1 MIYTSLFFSYLNKLK
16 LLSIK
21 NMKKLDARKAELMT
35 LITQT
40 EDADQ
45 IKSIAKLVKKLDE
58 VAAEEVKLAS
68 LQDKI
73 NTLNEDIASE
83 LKGYQ
88 SIVAQRPKSNRGRKK
103 KVA

>member
-1 MIYTSLFFSYLNKLK
+1 
-16 LLSIK
+16 
-21 NMKKLDARKAELMT
+21 MKKLDARKAELMT

-40 EDADQ
+40 EDANQ

-58 VAAEEVKLAS
+58 VAAEESKLAA
-68 LQDKI
+68 LKDKI
-73 NTLNEDIASE
+73 DALNEEIASE

-88 SIVAQRPKSNRGRKK
+88 SIAADRPKSNRGRKK

>member
-1 MIYTSLFFSYLNKLK
+1 
-16 LLSIK
+16 
-21 NMKKLDARKAELMT
+21 MKKLDARKAELLT
-35 LITQT
+35 LITQM

-58 VAAEEVKLAS
+58 VAVDEAKLNA
-68 LQDKI
+68 LKEKI
-73 NTLNEDIASE
+73 NTLNEEIFSE

-88 SIVAQRPKSNRGRKK
+88 LLAADKPKSNRGRKK

>member
-1 MIYTSLFFSYLNKLK
+1 
-16 LLSIK
+16 
-21 NMKKLDARKAELMT
+21 MKKLDARKAELMT

-40 EDADQ
+40 EDAIQ

-58 VAAEEVKLAS
+58 VATEETKLAA
-68 LQDKI
+68 LKDKI
-73 NTLNEDIASE
+73 DALNEEISSE

-88 SIVAQRPKSNRGRKK
+88 SLAADRPKSNRGRKK

>member
-1 MIYTSLFFSYLNKLK
+1 
-16 LLSIK
+16 
-21 NMKKLDARKAELMT
+21 MKKLDARKAELMT

-40 EDADQ
+40 EDANQ

-58 VAAEEVKLAS
+58 VAAEETKLVA
-68 LQDKI
+68 LKEKI
-73 NTLNEDIASE
+73 DALNEEISSE

-88 SIVAQRPKSNRGRKK
+88 SLAADRPKSNRGRKK

>member
-1 MIYTSLFFSYLNKLK
+1 
-16 LLSIK
+16 
-21 NMKKLDARKAELMT
+21 MKKLDARKAELMT

-40 EDADQ
+40 DDANQ

-58 VAAEEVKLAS
+58 VAAEETKLAA
-68 LQDKI
+68 LKDKI
-73 NTLNEDIASE
+73 DALNEEISNE

-88 SIVAQRPKSNRGRKK
+88 SLAADRPKSNRGRKK